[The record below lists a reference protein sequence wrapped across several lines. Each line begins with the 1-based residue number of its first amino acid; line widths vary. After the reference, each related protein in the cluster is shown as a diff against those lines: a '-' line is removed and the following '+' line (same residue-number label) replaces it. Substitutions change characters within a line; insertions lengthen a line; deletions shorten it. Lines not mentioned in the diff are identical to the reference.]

1 MPRMTISVCAAADL
15 APGDV
20 RVVQADVPVAVFRT
34 DSGDLFAID
43 DTCTH
48 QRGSLAEGFVEGDTV
63 ECPLHA
69 ACFDL
74 RTGRPSGPP
83 ATEPVRTHAVRV
95 VDGQVWVDPA
105 G

>member
-1 MPRMTISVCAAADL
+1 MSIPVCAAADL
-15 APGDV
+15 GPGDA
-20 RVVQADVPVAVFRT
+20 RVVEVDVPVAVFRS
-34 DSGDLFAID
+34 DDGDLYAVD

-48 QRGSLAEGFVEGDTV
+48 QQASLSEGFVEGDTV

-74 RTGRPSGPP
+74 RTGQPTCLP
-83 ATEPVRTHAVRV
+83 ATMPVRTHGVRV
-95 VDGQVWVDPA
+95 VDGQIWLDPA

>member
-34 DSGDLFAID
+34 DGGDLYAVD

-48 QRGSLAEGFVEGDTV
+48 QRASLAEGFVEGDVV

-74 RTGRPSGPP
+74 RSGQPIGPP
-83 ATEPVRTHAVRV
+83 ATEPVRTHGVRV
-95 VDGQVWVDPA
+95 VDGHVWVDPA